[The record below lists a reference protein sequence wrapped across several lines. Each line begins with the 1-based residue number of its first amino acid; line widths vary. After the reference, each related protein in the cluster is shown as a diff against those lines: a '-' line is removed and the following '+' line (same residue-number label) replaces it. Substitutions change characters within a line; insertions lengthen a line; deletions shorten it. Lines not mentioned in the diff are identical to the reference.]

1 MGLRGQSQGD
11 VQAQQN
17 YKAHRAQSENFSHYS
32 TSGEAS
38 AAPTEVQNGGVDK
51 NYVAVPPN
59 PLDYRMPAS
68 QLSQGQVA
76 DEMTSMSG
84 QDYQVSHKRTQLA
97 RPSRCLAVHVAA
109 GALTDATPGTQIV
122 RLLGQGTQG
131 KVWEA
136 TMTRSGKSVVIKCLH
151 KQHVTDI
158 SSTDSAKREQ
168 AKLFWRAFRNEID
181 ILEACAGHPN
191 IIKIVGRSPD
201 FSQLMME
208 KADMDLNQCLKA
220 NNRRLTLGQC
230 YKWFQDILVGV
241 AHLHSLGVSFLNTPG
256 PRTLGASSAVIVFQC
271 YCLWPV
277 DDMSARDYFWSLHPG

>member
-1 MGLRGQSQGD
+1 
-11 VQAQQN
+11 
-17 YKAHRAQSENFSHYS
+17 
-32 TSGEAS
+32 
-38 AAPTEVQNGGVDK
+38 
-51 NYVAVPPN
+51 
-59 PLDYRMPAS
+59 
-68 QLSQGQVA
+68 
-76 DEMTSMSG
+76 
-84 QDYQVSHKRTQLA
+84 
-97 RPSRCLAVHVAA
+97 
-109 GALTDATPGTQIV
+109 
-122 RLLGQGTQG
+122 
-131 KVWEA
+131 
-136 TMTRSGKSVVIKCLH
+136 MTRSGKSVVIKCLH
-151 KQHVTDI
+151 QQHVTDI

-230 YKWFQDILVGV
+230 YKWFHDILVGV